1 MNEKPHPRSPLERRL
16 QERPFLLA
24 DGALG
29 TNLFEMG
36 LPPGEAPELWNTER
50 PERIAELHRRF
61 VDAGA
66 DIILTNSFGAN
77 ACRLAL
83 HKAQDRVDE
92 LNRAAARIAKEVADS
107 GARGS
112 LVAGSI
118 GPTGEI
124 FAPLGTLEPEAARE
138 VFAAQ
143 ACALKAG
150 GADLI
155 WVETM
160 SSYEEVEAALTGAAA
175 SGLATV
181 CTLSFDTHGHTMMGI
196 SPTAFV
202 NFCRSLPHPPV
213 AFGSNCGLGPAET
226 LAGVISLSQANIEAD
241 PIIAKANCGIPEF
254 IDGKSVHN
262 GTPELM
268 ARYACLALDAGA
280 RIIGGCCGT
289 TPTHLKAM
297 REALDNHPKASP
309 PDMETAIRELGSI
322 TSGAQAQ
329 LQGQERDT
337 PPNAPQTRR
346 RRRRS

>member
-1 MNEKPHPRSPLERRL
+1 MNEESHPLSAFERRL
-16 QERPFLLA
+16 QERSFLLA
-24 DGALG
+24 DGAIG
-29 TNLFEMG
+29 TNLFQAG
-36 LPPGEAPELWNTER
+36 LPPGDAPELWNIER
-50 PERIAELHRRF
+50 PERIADLHGRF
-61 VDAGA
+61 VEAGA

-83 HKAQDRVDE
+83 HKAQDRVEE
-92 LNRAAARIAKEVADS
+92 LNQAAACIAKESAS
-107 GARGS
+107 AGS
-112 LVAGSI
+112 QGTLVAGSI

-138 VFAAQ
+138 IFAAQ
-143 ACALKAG
+143 ARALKAG
-150 GADLI
+150 GADLL

-160 SSYEEVEAALTGAAA
+160 SSYEEVEAALAGAATT
-175 SGLATV
+175 GLATV

-202 NFCRSLPHPPV
+202 NFCRSLPHPPISL
-213 AFGSNCGLGPAET
+213 GSNCGLGPAET
-226 LAGVISLSQANIEAD
+226 LAGVISLAQACAEEI
-241 PIIAKANCGIPEF
+241 PITAKANCGIPEF
-254 IDGKSVHN
+254 VDGKSVHN

-297 REALDNHPKASP
+297 REALDNHPKGPP
-309 PDMETAIRELGSI
+309 PDLEAVIHELGSI

-329 LQGQERDT
+329 LQGDT
-337 PPNAPQTRR
+337 NDISLDAPPKRR

>member
-1 MNEKPHPRSPLERRL
+1 MSEESHPLSIVERRL

-29 TNLFEMG
+29 TNLFQAG
-36 LPPGEAPELWNTER
+36 LPPGEAPELWNIEY
-50 PERIAELHRRF
+50 PERIADLHRRF
-61 VDAGA
+61 VEAGA

-83 HKAQDRVDE
+83 HKAQDRVYE
-92 LNRAAARIAKEVADS
+92 LNQAAARIAKEAALAGS
-107 GARGS
+107 RGT

-138 VFAAQ
+138 TFAAQ
-143 ACALKAG
+143 ARALKAG
-150 GADLI
+150 GADLL

-160 SSYEEVEAALTGAAA
+160 SSYEEVEAALTGAATT
-175 SGLATV
+175 GLATV
-181 CTLSFDTHGHTMMGI
+181 CTLSFDTHGRTMMGI
-196 SPTAFV
+196 TPTAFS
-202 NFCRSLPHPPV
+202 NFCRSLPHPPT

-226 LAGVISLSQANIEAD
+226 LAGVISLAKACAEQI

-289 TPTHLKAM
+289 TPIHLQAM
-297 REALDNHPKASP
+297 RESLDNHTKGPP
-309 PDMETAIRELGSI
+309 PDLEAVILELGSI

-329 LQGQERDT
+329 LEGDT
-337 PPNAPQTRR
+337 NDPPAQTRR